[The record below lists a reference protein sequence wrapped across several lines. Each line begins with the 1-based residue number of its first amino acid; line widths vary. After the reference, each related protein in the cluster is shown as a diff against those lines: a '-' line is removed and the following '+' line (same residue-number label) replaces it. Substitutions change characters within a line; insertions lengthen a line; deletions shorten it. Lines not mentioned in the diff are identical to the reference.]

1 MITSISCA
9 ICQQSFPVR
18 EEDRLFYEKISPEF
32 GGKKFL
38 IPPPRLCPMHREQRR
53 LTFRNERKLY
63 RRKSTLSHREIISV
77 FHPDESFP
85 VFAHDEWWTRMEP
98 RTRHECNECPT
109 PAFLSQHQRCAL
121 SFNPNQTFF
130 EQFKALSRVVPR
142 PPLINNKAVNSEFC
156 NFADGNKN
164 CYLLTSA
171 NGNEDCYYG
180 MLLVKNKNVVDALW
194 CTNSE
199 LLYEAIDCHGCYH
212 LRYAQNCDHCSDS
225 AFLLNCKG
233 VKNSL
238 FCVNLRNRDYYLWN
252 RPSTKEEIE
261 KIKKE
266 MAGSYAKHQEMLAR
280 FEVLKKTF
288 PFREAHHWVSCED
301 VSGDSIFNSKN
312 IHLGFDIYDSRDLA
326 YVHDGLT
333 AKDCQDVCFFDKT
346 ELCYESTSLIG
357 YGYRFTNFCRD
368 SYNLFYCDN
377 CHSCKNCFGCVGL
390 RNREYCVLN
399 VELGKDEYEK
409 KVAEVIG
416 AMEKTGEWGEFFPM
430 SLSPFAYNETLA
442 QDHFP
447 LTKEQALGLGLKWRE
462 DTETHS
468 KTVTVIPD
476 SIRDISDEILT
487 QTLTCEKTG
496 RPYRLTPQELRF
508 YRQMDLPLPR
518 LAPETRHEQRQSQR
532 NPTHHSR
539 SDSGVSSPSRISP
552 APAECALPNFF
563 RLWSR
568 ACAVC
573 GKALIT
579 SYAPDRWEKVCCEEC
594 YKKEVY

>member
-38 IPPPRLCPMHREQRR
+38 IPLPRLCPKHREQRR
-53 LTFRNERKLY
+53 LIFRNERKLY

-77 FHPDESFP
+77 FHPDESFL
-85 VFAHDEWWTRMEP
+85 VFAHDEWWSGTWDPLEYGHAWDP
-98 RTRHECNECPT
+98 R
-109 PAFLSQHQRCAL
+109 
-121 SFNPNQTFF
+121 QTFF

-171 NGNEDCYYG
+171 NWNEDCYYG
-180 MLLVKNKNVVDALW
+180 MLLVKNNNVVDALW
-194 CTNSE
+194 CTDSE
-199 LLYEAIDCHGCYH
+199 ILYEAIDCHGCYN

-301 VSGDSIFNSKN
+301 VSGESIFNSKN

-399 VELGKDEYEK
+399 VEYDKNEYEK
-409 KVAEVIG
+409 KVAEIIG

-476 SIRDISDEILT
+476 SIRDILDEILT

-496 RPYRLTPQELRF
+496 RPYRLIPQELRF

-532 NPTHHSR
+532 NPR
-539 SDSGVSSPSRISP
+539 
-552 APAECALPNFF
+552 
-563 RLWSR
+563 RLWPRTCSQ
-568 ACAVC
+568 CK
-573 GKALIT
+573 KALIT

-594 YKKEVY
+594 YKKMIY